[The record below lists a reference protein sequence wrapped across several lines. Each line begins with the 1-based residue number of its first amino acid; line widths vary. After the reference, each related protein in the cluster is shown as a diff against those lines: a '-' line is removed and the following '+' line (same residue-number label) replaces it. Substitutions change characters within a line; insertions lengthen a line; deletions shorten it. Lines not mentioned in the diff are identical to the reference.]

1 MHCSLFHNIG
11 HDNNYSSLLH
21 CCAEEKEVQ
30 LNQCVAELASSV
42 NTEQSNDLSDDETS
56 NDNASTYSCHS
67 ETQLGD
73 GGGPNGSVE
82 SSEPGESA
90 GVEKYEEKLLQAIE
104 NASDKAQ
111 QTRINA
117 FQTINEVLVH
127 HYIPDFL
134 DDRKVTVMDAVEK
147 SLRRG
152 KGVEQS
158 WAARIIPLLVI
169 QIEALEDIVEL
180 VTVLKPVLLSTVQDG
195 SAAYDARAKCCA
207 ALGLLCFV
215 GVDDLGEI
223 LPLMKVLHSI
233 FAGSFLKGDN
243 SPSGASNEAGA
254 LHSAALSAWSLLL
267 TLLPPGEFVA
277 LLGGSAGAG
286 VVPSVRQLVGMMQ
299 SPILEVR
306 MVAGE
311 TLALMFELGR
321 HHDDEFL
328 EEELPDLIEATQKLA
343 TDAHKYRAKRDR
355 KVQRATFRDVLR
367 YLEEDISPE
376 ISIKFGRQLLV
387 LDTWA
392 IHHQYTCLRTAL
404 GFGMNVHLAEN
415 AFVRE
420 VLQLGPKVDEPRR
433 PYRSE
438 KAEQRFINAAAF
450 KARTISRG
458 KNRDKRSFALN

>member
-1 MHCSLFHNIG
+1 M
-11 HDNNYSSLLH
+11 DAV
-21 CCAEEKEVQ
+21 CADSWQ
-30 LNQCVAELASSV
+30 QN
-42 NTEQSNDLSDDETS
+42 NDLSDDETS
-56 NDNASTYSCHS
+56 NDNASTYSCQS
-67 ETQLGD
+67 ETQLAD
-73 GGGPNGSVE
+73 GHNASLE
-82 SSEPGESA
+82 SGESGESGSGA
-90 GVEKYEEKLLQAIE
+90 GFEKYEEKLLQAIE

-134 DDRKVTVMDAVEK
+134 EDRKVTLMDAVEK

-158 WAARIIPLLVI
+158 WAARIIPLLLI
-169 QIEALEDIVEL
+169 QIEGLEDIGEL
-180 VTVLKPVLLSTVQDG
+180 VTVLKPVLLSTAQDG

-223 LPLMKVLHSI
+223 LPLMKVLHTI

-243 SPSGASNEAGA
+243 SPSGASNEAGS

-267 TLLPPGEFVA
+267 SLLPPGEFVA
-277 LLGGSAGAG
+277 LVGGGG
-286 VVPSVRQLVGMMQ
+286 GPGIVPSVRNLVGMLQ
-299 SPILEVR
+299 SPLLEVR

-321 HHDDEFL
+321 QHDDEFL
-328 EEELPDLIEATQKLA
+328 EEELPELIEATQKLA

-355 KVQRATFRDVLR
+355 KVQRATFRDVLH

-376 ISIKFGRQLLV
+376 IGIKFGRELLV
-387 LDTWA
+387 LNTWA
-392 IHHQYTCLRTAL
+392 IHHQYTCLRCAL

-415 AFVRE
+415 VFVRE
-420 VLQLGPKVDEPRR
+420 VLQLGPKVDEPERHR
-433 PYRSE
+433 KTV

-450 KARTISRG
+450 KARTITRG

>member
-1 MHCSLFHNIG
+1 MPRNRKKHTAADSWQHN
-11 HDNNYSSLLH
+11 
-21 CCAEEKEVQ
+21 
-30 LNQCVAELASSV
+30 
-42 NTEQSNDLSDDETS
+42 NDQSDDETS

-67 ETQLGD
+67 ETQLAD
-73 GGGPNGSVE
+73 SPNGSIE
-82 SSEPGESA
+82 SGES
-90 GVEKYEEKLLQAIE
+90 GESGSGGFEKYEEKLLQAIE

-117 FQTINEVLVH
+117 LQIINEVLVH

-134 DDRKVTVMDAVEK
+134 EDRKVTLMDAVEK

-169 QIEALEDIVEL
+169 QIEALEDIGEL
-180 VTVLKPVLLSTVQDG
+180 VTVLKPALLSTAQDG

-223 LPLMKVLHSI
+223 LPLMKVLQSI

-243 SPSGASNEAGA
+243 SPSGASNDAGA
-254 LHSAALSAWSLLL
+254 LHSAALSAWALLL

-277 LLGGSAGAG
+277 LMGGGAG
-286 VVPSVRQLVGMMQ
+286 TGIVPSVRNLVGMLQ

-311 TLALMFELGR
+311 TLALMYELGR
-321 HHDDEFL
+321 QHDDEFL
-328 EEELPDLIEATQKLA
+328 EDELPDLIELAQKLA

-355 KVQRATFRDVLR
+355 KVQRATFRDVLH

-376 ISIKFGRQLLV
+376 IGIKFGRELLV
-387 LDTWA
+387 LNTWA
-392 IHHQYTCLRTAL
+392 IHHQYTCLRNAL

-415 AFVRE
+415 VFVRE
-420 VLQLGPKVDEPRR
+420 VFQLGPKMDEPERLR
-433 PYRSE
+433 KTV
-438 KAEQRFINAAAF
+438 KAEQRFLNAAAF

>member
-1 MHCSLFHNIG
+1 MPRNRKKHAAADSW
-11 HDNNYSSLLH
+11 
-21 CCAEEKEVQ
+21 Q
-30 LNQCVAELASSV
+30 Q
-42 NTEQSNDLSDDETS
+42 TNDQSDDETS

-67 ETQLGD
+67 ETQLAD
-73 GGGPNGSVE
+73 GNNGSIE
-82 SSEPGESA
+82 SGES
-90 GVEKYEEKLLQAIE
+90 GESGSSGFEKYEEKLLQAIE

-134 DDRKVTVMDAVEK
+134 DDRKVTLMDAVEK

-169 QIEALEDIVEL
+169 QIEALEDIGEL
-180 VTVLKPVLLSTVQDG
+180 VTVLKPVLLSTAQDG

-223 LPLMKVLHSI
+223 LPLMKVLQTL

-243 SPSGASNEAGA
+243 SPSGATNDAGT

-277 LLGGSAGAG
+277 LMDDGAGTG
-286 VVPSVRQLVGMMQ
+286 VVPSVRNLVGMLQ

-311 TLALMFELGR
+311 TLALMYELGR
-321 HHDDEFL
+321 QHDDEFL
-328 EEELPDLIEATQKLA
+328 EDELPMLIEAAQKLA

-355 KVQRATFRDVLR
+355 KVQRATFRDVLH

-376 ISIKFGRQLLV
+376 IGIKFGRELLM
-387 LDTWA
+387 LSTWA
-392 IHHQYTCLRTAL
+392 THHQYTCLRNAL

-415 AFVRE
+415 VFVRE
-420 VLQLGPKVDEPRR
+420 VLQLGPKMDEPERLR
-433 PYRSE
+433 KTV

>member
-1 MHCSLFHNIG
+1 
-11 HDNNYSSLLH
+11 
-21 CCAEEKEVQ
+21 
-30 LNQCVAELASSV
+30 
-42 NTEQSNDLSDDETS
+42 
-56 NDNASTYSCHS
+56 SCHS
-67 ETQLGD
+67 ETQLAD
-73 GGGPNGSVE
+73 GHNGSIE
-82 SSEPGESA
+82 SGETGES
-90 GVEKYEEKLLQAIE
+90 GSGGSGFEKYEEKLLQAIE

-117 FQTINEVLVH
+117 FQIINEVLVH

-134 DDRKVTVMDAVEK
+134 EDRKVTLMDAVEK

-169 QIEALEDIVEL
+169 QIEALEDIGEL
-180 VTVLKPVLLSTVQDG
+180 VTVLKPVLLSTAQDG

-223 LPLMKVLHSI
+223 LPLMKVLQSI
-233 FAGSFLKGDN
+233 FAGSYLKGDN
-243 SPSGASNEAGA
+243 SPSGASNDAGA

-277 LLGGSAGAG
+277 LMGGGAGTG
-286 VVPSVRQLVGMMQ
+286 VVPSVRNLVGMLQ

-321 HHDDEFL
+321 QHDDEFL
-328 EEELPDLIEATQKLA
+328 EDELPELIEAAQKLA

-355 KVQRATFRDVLR
+355 KVQRATFRDVLH

-376 ISIKFGRQLLV
+376 IGIKFGRELLV
-387 LDTWA
+387 LNTWA
-392 IHHQYTCLRTAL
+392 IHHQYTCLRNAL
-404 GFGMNVHLAEN
+404 GFGMNVHLADN
-415 AFVRE
+415 VFVRE
-420 VLQLGPKVDEPRR
+420 VLQLGPKMDEPERLR
-433 PYRSE
+433 KTV

>member
-1 MHCSLFHNIG
+1 MGRVCMTADSW
-11 HDNNYSSLLH
+11 
-21 CCAEEKEVQ
+21 Q
-30 LNQCVAELASSV
+30 
-42 NTEQSNDLSDDETS
+42 QSNDQSDDETS

-67 ETQLGD
+67 ETHLAD
-73 GGGPNGSVE
+73 GPNGSIE
-82 SSEPGESA
+82 SGESGESGSAA
-90 GVEKYEEKLLQAIE
+90 GGFEKYEEKLLQAIE

-117 FQTINEVLVH
+117 FQIINEVLVH

-134 DDRKVTVMDAVEK
+134 EDRKVTLMDAVEK

-169 QIEALEDIVEL
+169 QIEALEDIGEL
-180 VTVLKPVLLSTVQDG
+180 VTVLKPVLLSTAQDG

-215 GVDDLGEI
+215 GVDDFGEI
-223 LPLMKVLHSI
+223 LPLMKVLQSI
-233 FAGSFLKGDN
+233 FAGSYLKGDN
-243 SPSGASNEAGA
+243 SPSGASNDAGA

-277 LLGGSAGAG
+277 LMGGGTGTG
-286 VVPSVRQLVGMMQ
+286 VVPSVRNLVGMLQ
-299 SPILEVR
+299 SPILDVR

-321 HHDDEFL
+321 QHDDEFL
-328 EEELPDLIEATQKLA
+328 EDELPDLIEAAQKLA

-355 KVQRATFRDVLR
+355 KVQRATFRDVLH

-376 ISIKFGRQLLV
+376 IGIKFGRELLV
-387 LDTWA
+387 LNTWA
-392 IHHQYTCLRTAL
+392 IHHQYTCLRNAL

-415 AFVRE
+415 VFVRE
-420 VLQLGPKVDEPRR
+420 VLQLGPKMDEPERLR
-433 PYRSE
+433 KTV

>member
-1 MHCSLFHNIG
+1 MPRNRKKHSG
-11 HDNNYSSLLH
+11 ADNWQQN
-21 CCAEEKEVQ
+21 
-30 LNQCVAELASSV
+30 
-42 NTEQSNDLSDDETS
+42 NDLSDDETS

-73 GGGPNGSVE
+73 GHNASVE
-82 SSEPGESA
+82 SGESGESGSGA
-90 GVEKYEEKLLQAIE
+90 GFEKYEEKLLQAIE

-111 QTRINA
+111 QTRITA

-134 DDRKVTVMDAVEK
+134 EDRKVTLIDAVEK

-158 WAARIIPLLVI
+158 WAARIIPLLLI
-169 QIEALEDIVEL
+169 QIEGMDDIGEL

-223 LPLMKVLHSI
+223 LPLMKVLHTI

-243 SPSGASNEAGA
+243 SPSGASNEAGS
-254 LHSAALSAWSLLL
+254 LHSAALSAWGLLL
-267 TLLPPGEFVA
+267 SLLPPGEFVA
-277 LLGGSAGAG
+277 LVGGGG
-286 VVPSVRQLVGMMQ
+286 GPGIIPSVRNLVGMLQ
-299 SPILEVR
+299 SPLLEVR

-321 HHDDEFL
+321 QHDDEFL
-328 EEELPDLIEATQKLA
+328 EEELPELIEATQKLA

-355 KVQRATFRDVLR
+355 KVQRATFRDVLH

-376 ISIKFGRQLLV
+376 IGIKFGRELLV
-387 LDTWA
+387 LNTWA
-392 IHHQYTCLRTAL
+392 IHHQYTCLRGAL

-415 AFVRE
+415 VFVRE
-420 VLQLGPKVDEPRR
+420 VFQLGPKVDEPERLR
-433 PYRSE
+433 KTV

>member
-1 MHCSLFHNIG
+1 MPRNRKKHTAADSW
-11 HDNNYSSLLH
+11 
-21 CCAEEKEVQ
+21 Q
-30 LNQCVAELASSV
+30 
-42 NTEQSNDLSDDETS
+42 QSNDQSDDETS

-67 ETQLGD
+67 ETHLAD
-73 GGGPNGSVE
+73 GPNGSIE
-82 SSEPGESA
+82 SGESGESGSAA
-90 GVEKYEEKLLQAIE
+90 GGFEKYEEKLLQAIE

-117 FQTINEVLVH
+117 FQIINEVLVH

-134 DDRKVTVMDAVEK
+134 EDRKVTLMDAVEK

-169 QIEALEDIVEL
+169 QIEALEDIGEL
-180 VTVLKPVLLSTVQDG
+180 VTVLKPVLLSTAQDG

-215 GVDDLGEI
+215 GVDDFGEI
-223 LPLMKVLHSI
+223 LPLMKVLQSI
-233 FAGSFLKGDN
+233 FAGSYLKGDN
-243 SPSGASNEAGA
+243 SPSGASNDAGA

-277 LLGGSAGAG
+277 LMGGGTGTG
-286 VVPSVRQLVGMMQ
+286 VVPSVRNLVGMLQ
-299 SPILEVR
+299 SPILDVR

-321 HHDDEFL
+321 QHDDEFL
-328 EEELPDLIEATQKLA
+328 EDELPDLIEAAQKLA

-355 KVQRATFRDVLR
+355 KVQRATFRDVLH

-376 ISIKFGRQLLV
+376 IGIKFGRELLV
-387 LDTWA
+387 LNTWA
-392 IHHQYTCLRTAL
+392 IHHQYTCLRNAL

-415 AFVRE
+415 VFVRE
-420 VLQLGPKVDEPRR
+420 VLQLGPKMDEPERLR
-433 PYRSE
+433 KTV